1 MPPLPAAVNHM
12 PNPPQ
17 AVGKRLARGRL
28 RQLSLTFT
36 HFAAYWLAF
45 SLLAVGHWVARKY
58 GEPTF
63 EQLMYHLQFG
73 ADGLAQT
80 DPGLIRSFVR
90 NCIGAPVLLAA
101 MAYVFEK
108 LTVTAHD
115 IGWRATVVATLA
127 ALKRGLQIFLRLW
140 MTTWYRLFQ
149 WRLPV
154 LLVLVGAAFFMT
166 KISLWSHIGQ
176 LMGEDIMSRYYVAPN
191 AITPPEGAKRNL
203 VLVYAE
209 SLEDAYGKPAV
220 FGEDLLKKLRSNRS
234 VSFPR
239 LQPTPGTGWTIAG
252 MVSSQCGVPLRP
264 VIHNPNDMGASG
276 AFLPNITCLGDV
288 LKSHGYTNVFMGGA
302 SLSFAGKG
310 LFLQSHGYDE
320 MWGKEEWAASG
331 DFKMSGWGLHDDDL
345 IDQAKKKLDQLVA
358 SGHPFNLTLLTLDTH
373 APDGMLSTYCH
384 QRGGKWL
391 TDIVRCT
398 ADQLAS
404 LHAHADSKGYLS
416 HTDFVILGDHTA
428 MINQHHDVLE
438 RQPDRTI
445 YNQWHVRPDLTPNRD
460 TIYPFDAFPTLLYSM
475 GFRFPDN
482 RLGLGGSGFGP
493 LPTWPDNHDPDLF
506 LDQLLNY
513 SPKYLEFWH
522 SAEHTRSP

>member
-1 MPPLPAAVNHM
+1 MNLKPTPSRR
-12 PNPPQ
+12 
-17 AVGKRLARGRL
+17 VGQRPSHGRL
-28 RQLSLTFT
+28 RRLSLTFT

-63 EQLMYHLQFG
+63 EQLLYHLQFG

-80 DPGLIRSFVR
+80 DPTLIRSFVR
-90 NCIGAPVLLAA
+90 NCIAAPTLLAA
-101 MAYVFEK
+101 IAYVFEK

-115 IGWRATVVATLA
+115 IGWRFTIRAALT
-127 ALKRGLQIFLRLW
+127 ALKRGLQTALRLW
-140 MTTWYRLFQ
+140 MATWYRLFK

-154 LLVLVGAAFFMT
+154 LLVLVGAAYFMT
-166 KISLWSHIGQ
+166 KISLWSHLGQ
-176 LMGEDIMSRYYVAPN
+176 LMGQDIMSRYYVAPE
-191 AITPPEGAKRNL
+191 AVSAPTGPKRNL

-220 FGEDLLKKLRSNRS
+220 FGEDLLKSLRSKRS
-234 VSFPR
+234 VSFGR

-252 MVSSQCGVPLRP
+252 IVASQCGVPLRP
-264 VIHNPNDMGASG
+264 VIHAPNDMGASG
-276 AFLPNITCLGDV
+276 EFLPNITCLGDI
-288 LKSHGYTNVFMGGA
+288 LKAHGYINVFMGGA

-310 LFLQSHGYDE
+310 LFLRSHGYE
-320 MWGKEEWAASG
+320 ETWGKEEWEQAG
-331 DFKMSGWGLHDDDL
+331 NFKMSRWGLHDDDL

-358 SGHPFNLTLLTLDTH
+358 SESPFNLTLLTLDTH
-373 APDGMLSTYCH
+373 APDGMLNTYCQ

-391 TDIVRCT
+391 TGIVRCT

-404 LHAHADSKGYLS
+404 LYAHADKSGYLA

-428 MINQHHDVLE
+428 MINQHSDVLE
-438 RQPDRTI
+438 RLSDRTV
-445 YNQWHVRPDLTPNRD
+445 YNQWYVQPDMAPNRE
-460 TIYPFDAFPTLLYSM
+460 TIYHFDAFPTILYSM

-482 RLGLGGSGFGP
+482 RLALGGSGFGP
-493 LPTWPDNHDPDLF
+493 EPTWPDNHDPDLF

-522 SAEHTRSP
+522 SAANTRTP